1 MENTTTITRTPKAIM
16 THKEIAAYFRVSTRT
31 VSNWARMGLPRLYI
45 GNVQTCRR
53 GARARYDLAKVSEWL
68 KNRNTSEERR
78 TA

>member
-1 MENTTTITRTPKAIM
+1 METTTTITRTPKAIM
-16 THKEIAAYFRVSTRT
+16 THKEIASYFRVSTRT

-53 GARARYDLAKVSEWL
+53 GAHPRYDLAKVSEWL

>member
-1 MENTTTITRTPKAIM
+1 METEMTINKKLM
-16 THKEIAAYFRVSTRT
+16 THKEIAAHFRVSTRT

>member
-16 THKEIAAYFRVSTRT
+16 THKEIAAHFRVSERT
-31 VSNWARMGLPRLYI
+31 VSNWAHMGLPRIYI
-45 GNVQTCRR
+45 GSIQTPRR
-53 GARARYDLAKVSEWL
+53 GARVRYDFAKVSEWL